1 MGKNKNSTI
10 YVIDLDDKTTPRDLA
25 TLVAARKCYECRQM
39 DTSES
44 VMASDPHE
52 HLERIAEHCKDTA
65 DYLLPDTPLKE
76 SIFRVMLAGSNEPV
90 TADEVSQT
98 LSEIW
103 VASSYPRNL
112 SPDVIGRLL
121 DHSDQYDIRAVTEPE
136 SDENDKATGKTR

>member
-1 MGKNKNSTI
+1 MEGSLTLMGKNKNSTT
-10 YVIDLDDKTTPRDLA
+10 YVIDLNDKKTTRDLA
-25 TLVAARKCYECRQM
+25 TLVAARKCYECKQM

-44 VMASDPHE
+44 VMGSEPRE

-90 TADEVSQT
+90 TADEVSQA
-98 LSEIW
+98 LSGIW
-103 VASSYPRNL
+103 TASSYPRNL

-121 DHSDQYDIRAVTEPE
+121 DHADQYAIRSV
-136 SDENDKATGKTR
+136 S